1 MKQSKASLF
10 LMELIICI
18 LFFSLAA
25 AVCVQL
31 FVRSHNLSKR
41 TVDQSQAVIIA
52 ENLAECFYSSEGDTL
67 KLLDYYPMADTS
79 RHGEYN
85 LNHPVITLYFDQA
98 WQPISEADRAYYLAE
113 LLVMD
118 PGEFTNADS
127 EMTTGVITLM
137 ESSDS
142 EPFYELTVNVHKRI
156 TLGDIR

>member
-31 FVRSHNLSKR
+31 FVRSRNLSKR

-52 ENLAECFYSSEGDTL
+52 ENLAECFYAAEGDTSQIL
-67 KLLDYYPMADTS
+67 KYYPTADTS
-79 RHGEYN
+79 LYSEYN
-85 LNHPVITLYFDQA
+85 LQNPVITLYYDEE
-98 WQPISEADRAYYLAE
+98 WQETSDKDSADYLAE
-113 LLVMD
+113 LMVME

-127 EMTTGVITLM
+127 DMTTGIISLTEAG
-137 ESSDS
+137 ESQ
-142 EPFYELTVNVHKRI
+142 PFYELEVNVHQRI